1 MAYQGYGLGLDLDSL
16 RSITEFAT
24 NGLRPDLTFYLDIP
38 VEIGLQR
45 RFGAVDSTGFG
56 LPETQFALFNKWDR
70 LDRKEVEYHR
80 RVQEGYEELM
90 RAEPE
95 RWHRVDANRPL
106 EEVQADI
113 RRKVRS
119 LLEDWS

>member
-1 MAYQGYGLGLDLDSL
+1 LTLYLDLPV
-16 RSITEFAT
+16 EM
-24 NGLRPDLTFYLDIP
+24 GLR
-38 VEIGLQR
+38 R
-45 RFGAVDSTGFG
+45 RLGTINSPSFSI
-56 LPETQFALFNKWDR
+56 PETQLALFNKWDR

-80 RVQEGYEELM
+80 RVQDGYEELM

-119 LLEDWS
+119 VLEDLS